1 MAYKDD
7 GYKIKSFYI
16 CLTKMSVHAR
26 CFDDAIHM
34 SFLQK
39 MKMLEKYHKIFD
51 KINGSIKKEIDIKPA
66 KSEKYLRTKKNQKGK
81 INQAR

>member
-16 CLTKMSVHAR
+16 CLPKMSVHAR
-26 CFDDAIHM
+26 CFDDAIRM

-39 MKMLEKYHKIFD
+39 MKMLEKYHKICD

-66 KSEKYLRTKKNQKGK
+66 KSERYLRTKKIKK
-81 INQAR
+81 VK